1 VSTVRRSG
9 RVLSG
14 SRWTAVE
21 SLSLRALDDR
31 KALHASSRNTSPRS
45 AGRAGREL
53 PAASALS
60 AAAPAAG
67 KTVLAGVAS
76 LLVFA
81 ALTVQLDEKW
91 PESSVNC
98 PELGVFAGRL
108 SH

>member
-1 VSTVRRSG
+1 
-9 RVLSG
+9 
-14 SRWTAVE
+14 
-21 SLSLRALDDR
+21 LR
-31 KALHASSRNTSPRS
+31 
-45 AGRAGREL
+45 
-53 PAASALS
+53 SALS

-98 PELGVFAGRL
+98 PERGVFAVRL